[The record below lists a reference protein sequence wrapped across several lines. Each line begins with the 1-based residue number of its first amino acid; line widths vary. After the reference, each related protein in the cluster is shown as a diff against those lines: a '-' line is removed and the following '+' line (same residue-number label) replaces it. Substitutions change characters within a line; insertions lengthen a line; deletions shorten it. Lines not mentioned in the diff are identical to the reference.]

1 MSISPQLPSIEL
13 PASAIPWDRFGIT
26 FDHRSMP
33 PQSESEDALNDSLKL
48 RYLLSGSV
56 EAQTDGHMRV
66 LRSTGNGTWEESP
79 PGVPVTLG
87 SGDALFV
94 DDGASIT
101 FANRSPDTAEFLAW
115 SLFPGGGGHG
125 DAPAGW
131 TLDYQDYTHILSVP
145 DPGSSVRLQIGQA
158 ELGPSEDLQPPA
170 NALIHQFIYMQRNA
184 AGEQVAPI
192 FGNLP
197 DGGTR
202 NMGRQALTIYELII
216 EPVST

>member
-1 MSISPQLPSIEL
+1 
-13 PASAIPWDRFGIT
+13 
-26 FDHRSMP
+26 
-33 PQSESEDALNDSLKL
+33 
-48 RYLLSGSV
+48 
-56 EAQTDGHMRV
+56 
-66 LRSTGNGTWEESP
+66 
-79 PGVPVTLG
+79 
-87 SGDALFV
+87 
-94 DDGASIT
+94 
-101 FANRSPDTAEFLAW
+101 
-115 SLFPGGGGHG
+115 
-125 DAPAGW
+125 
-131 TLDYQDYTHILSVP
+131 
-145 DPGSSVRLQIGQA
+145 LQIGQA